1 MASAARPEKP
11 LKKQVAA
18 VECEVRAA
26 TAAARSPQQK
36 AAETRYQKVLAAG
49 GQKPA
54 DDRMTSSQLLR
65 RLKSVE
71 PLAVEGWEDRW
82 TTEFARLADELGSI
96 EDPRDRRGLLHPLV
110 TVLAI
115 PILAMLCGRDGA
127 DAAHR
132 WGLKNEKWLGT
143 FLPLPNGVP
152 SQDAILRLYAAVD
165 TRALEHAFVRWMGR
179 FSRPS
184 GENRQLA
191 IDGQSLRRGG
201 QGLQGDEKVHS
212 LSALDCESGLVVG
225 RRTTDSK
232 SNEISTIP
240 EVLRMLDLS
249 GALVSIDAMG
259 CQVEIAETVRKRGGD
274 YLFALKGNHPH
285 LQEEAKVAFEDGL
298 RPGRRPADQGP
309 HMKLHRELVSSQH
322 SAGHG
327 RLDERKAFLFRRSD
341 NPDVFDAWLPAA
353 CRFPDLDTVIRIDS
367 TRTDRGT
374 GKSSRETRFY
384 ISSRRMTAGVASEA
398 VRKHWLVENQLHW
411 VLDVTFGADQCR
423 IRTKN
428 AAANFACARQIA
440 LCLLRRHNGDRM
452 SISARREL
460 CGDWP
465 EYLAWVLDSI

>member
-1 MASAARPEKP
+1 MASAARPEEP

-18 VECEVRAA
+18 VERELRAA
-26 TAAARSPQQK
+26 AAAAQTPQQK
-36 AAETRYQKVLAAG
+36 AAETRYQKALAAG
-49 GQKPA
+49 GPKRA
-54 DDRMTSSQLLR
+54 DDRMTSSKVLRLLGAG
-65 RLKSVE
+65 E
-71 PLAVEGWEDRW
+71 PLAAEGWEERW
-82 TTEFARLADELGSI
+82 KTEFARLADELGSI
-96 EDPRDRRGLLHPLV
+96 DDPRDRRGLLHPLV

-115 PILAMLCGRDGA
+115 PIFAMLCGRDGA
-127 DAAHR
+127 DAAHS
-132 WGLKNEKWLGT
+132 WGLKNQTWLRT
-143 FLPLPNGVP
+143 FLPLPNGIP
-152 SQDAILRLYAAVD
+152 SQDAILRLYAAID
-165 TRALEHAFVRWMGR
+165 TRALEHAFVRWMER

-184 GENRQLA
+184 GENRQVA

-201 QGLQGDEKVHS
+201 QGLQGEEKVHS
-212 LSALDCESGLVVG
+212 LSALDCESGLVLG

-232 SNEISTIP
+232 SNEIKAIP

-285 LQEEAKVAFEDGL
+285 FQEEAKVAFEDGL
-298 RPGRRPADQGP
+298 RTGRRPADQGP

-327 RLDERKAFLFRRSD
+327 RVDERRAFVFRRSD
-341 NPDVFDAWLPAA
+341 NPEVFDAWLPAA
-353 CRFPDLDTVIRIDS
+353 SRFPDIDSVIRIDS

-374 GKSSRETRFY
+374 GKTSRETRFY
-384 ISSRRMTAGVASEA
+384 ISSRKLTAGAASEA

-440 LCLLRRHNGDRM
+440 LCLLRRHTGDSV

-460 CGDWP
+460 CGDWH
-465 EYLAWVLDSI
+465 EYLAWVLDCV